1 MTEIF
6 LSLMASSLFVK
17 AIFCLCTLAN
27 SCSGLVTSKNGYKIF
42 GPLPNQNVVVPIDS
56 QVMLVC
62 NHESNGSLPYAY
74 WAVERKTNLSTE
86 VETFLSTDVSRCW
99 HNVCVSSSYTSV
111 STADGEASTGSTSST
126 IMVGN
131 KELDV
136 RIQIFC
142 GLTSLEYI
150 NSPLS
155 ENITSDYPVE
165 IFTFG

>member
-1 MTEIF
+1 M
-6 LSLMASSLFVK
+6 
-17 AIFCLCTLAN
+17 
-27 SCSGLVTSKNGYKIF
+27 
-42 GPLPNQNVVVPIDS
+42 
-56 QVMLVC
+56 
-62 NHESNGSLPYAY
+62 
-74 WAVERKTNLSTE
+74 
-86 VETFLSTDVSRCW
+86 
-99 HNVCVSSSYTSV
+99 SSSSTSV
-111 STADGEASTGSTSST
+111 STADGEASTSTT

-142 GLTSLEYI
+142 GLTSLDYI